1 MHIVESHLRLN
12 HPELCE
18 VARSVGVLGTESRSE
33 GVDFTQ
39 GHCSQFTLQLTA
51 HRETGPLAEEI
62 LRIVN
67 CAFCSAWKFVQVQ
80 GGHLKHLACTLAVGS
95 SDKRSVEI
103 DKTLVVEIVVNG
115 KCHSVTDSEHRSEG
129 IGPRTQVGNLP
140 EILQRVALLLKGIHL
155 RVSLS
160 IHLNFR
166 SLNLHSLSASH

>member
-1 MHIVESHLRLN
+1 MLQSIADEVFDEVLGKVHIVVHIVESHFRLN

-39 GHCSQFTLQLTA
+39 GHCSQFSLQLTA

-80 GGHLKHLACTLAVGS
+80 GCHLKHLACTLAIGS
-95 SDKRSVEI
+95 GDERGVEI
-103 DKTLVVEIVVNG
+103 DETLVVEIVVNG
-115 KCHSVTDSEHRSEG
+115 KCHSVTDSEHCSEC
-129 IGPRTQVGNLP
+129 IGPRTQVCNLP
-140 EILQRVALLLKGIHL
+140 EIL
-155 RVSLS
+155 
-160 IHLNFR
+160 
-166 SLNLHSLSASH
+166 